1 MSEYG
6 IIYFYPYILYN
17 KIGHCGGEH
26 IYRCSDLLKNSKK
39 IIWLGCASSTSYKNV
54 NYVFS

>member
-17 KIGHCGGEH
+17 KIGHCDGEH
-26 IYRCSDLLKNSKK
+26 IYRCSDLLKKK
-39 IIWLGCASSTSYKNV
+39 KENYLIRLCLFYKL
-54 NYVFS
+54 